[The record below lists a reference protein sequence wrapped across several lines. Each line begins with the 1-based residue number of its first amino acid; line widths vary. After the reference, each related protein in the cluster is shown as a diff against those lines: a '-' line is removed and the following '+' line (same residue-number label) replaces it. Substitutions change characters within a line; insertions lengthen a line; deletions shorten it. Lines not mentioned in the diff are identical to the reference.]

1 MLEYEL
7 LGIVDGVATYQYYPE
22 GDRKNPG
29 TIRFDSNF
37 KMIDYVLSK
46 RDEFA
51 RYVVKLF
58 SWFKRKGRFKE
69 KGFIAWG

>member
-7 LGIVDGVATYQYYPE
+7 LGIIDGVATYQYYPE
-22 GDRKNPG
+22 GDRENPG

-37 KMIDYVLSK
+37 KMIDYALSK
-46 RDEFA
+46 QDEFA

-58 SWFKRKGRFKE
+58 HWFKRKGRFIE
-69 KGFIAWG
+69 TGFIAWG